1 MNNLTVSNNTEKNLA
16 LQNKLGQLAQQGQQ
30 GQQGQYLTFLVDK
43 EKLAINIHDVKEI
56 IEISN
61 ITRVPMT
68 PDYIRGVINL
78 RGNVVPV
85 VDLSA
90 RLGREK
96 SEISKRSCIVLVE
109 IMTGEETQSI
119 GMLVDQ
125 VDEILEIPDANIQPA
140 PEFGADIRVEFIQA
154 MGRVEDDF
162 IILLEISRVLS
173 VSELSQ
179 LGQMAKSNLGVSE
192 LKGNDTSN

>member
-1 MNNLTVSNNTEKNLA
+1 MNNLSVQHTTAADKA
-16 LQNKLGQLAQQGQQ
+16 LIVQE
-30 GQQGQYLTFLVDK
+30 QQGQYLTFQVANEGLG
-43 EKLAINIHDVKEI
+43 INIHEVKEI

-85 VDLSA
+85 VDLSS
-90 RLGREK
+90 RLSHEK
-96 SEISKRSCIVLVE
+96 SVITKRSCIVLVE
-109 IMTGEETQSI
+109 ISADGETQSI

-125 VDEILEIPDANIQPA
+125 VNEILEIPKENIQPA

-154 MGRVEDDF
+154 MGRVGDEF

-179 LGQMAKSNLGVSE
+179 LSKSMTKGVSASQE
-192 LKGNDTSN
+192 ADSY

>member
-1 MNNLTVSNNTEKNLA
+1 MNDLVVKKQSTSDGVLA
-16 LQNKLGQLAQQGQQ
+16 VQE
-30 GQQGQYLTFLVDK
+30 QQGQYLTFIVGK
-43 EKLAINIHDVKEI
+43 EKLGINIHDVKEI

-68 PDYIRGVINL
+68 PDYIKGVINL

-90 RLGREK
+90 RL
-96 SEISKRSCIVLVE
+96 SNDISTLTKRSCIVLVE
-109 IMTGEETQSI
+109 VVTDDDSQSI

-125 VDEILEIPDANIQPA
+125 VNEILEIPEENIQPA
-140 PEFGADIRVEFIQA
+140 PEFGAEIRVEFIQA
-154 MGRVEDDF
+154 MGRVDDDF
-162 IILLEISRVLS
+162 IILLEINRVLS

-179 LGQMAKSNLGVSE
+179 LSKAMNSE
-192 LKGNDTSN
+192 VTESSDKDME